1 MPWTAC
7 QVASEAS
14 EARVEADVQDD
25 AQADGMDRT
34 GGFPAWRLSG
44 AWFEYIWIKIEWLK

>member
-14 EARVEADVQDD
+14 EARVEADVKADD
-25 AQADGMDRT
+25 ARA

>member
-14 EARVEADVQDD
+14 EAKVAADVEAD
-25 AQADGMDRT
+25 AQAE
-34 GGFPAWRLSG
+34 GFPAWRLSG
-44 AWFEYIWIKIEWLK
+44 EWFEYIWIKIEWLK